1 MVVRARCVVAG
12 DGVVLVGIRHVGIR
26 CARHPSLDG
35 DRYAGGYD
43 LIDDAIDHHLEH
55 DNLGATIDNHLDYGR
70 LDNDLDHDDSGSI
83 VGDGNS
89 CHWPVGART
98 RHHRLSHG

>member
-1 MVVRARCVVAG
+1 MVVRARSLAAG

-26 CARHPSLDG
+26 CACHSSVDG
-35 DRYAGGYD
+35 DRHVCGHD

-55 DNLGATIDNHLDYGR
+55 DNLGATIDNHLDYG
-70 LDNDLDHDDSGSI
+70 LDNHDDSGSV

-89 CHWPVGART
+89 CNWPVGART